1 MRIVLFNRVV
11 HISLFI
17 YLLLLKMGSNH
28 SKNKIN
34 YEDVQDACKN
44 ALNNKNNNGK
54 KYAII
59 NTMDKTWQSCLI
71 QSTIPIQEEEEMI
84 NGILNNNNKHSNS
97 NSNDITVIV
106 YGTNSNDER
115 IYSKYEQL
123 VKLGIKNVFIYTG
136 GMFEWLL
143 LQDIYGRDLFP
154 TTSREL
160 DILKYKPRK
169 QLNVLYIDA

>member
-1 MRIVLFNRVV
+1 
-11 HISLFI
+11 
-17 YLLLLKMGSNH
+17 MGSNH

-34 YEDVQDACKN
+34 YEDMQYACNN
-44 ALNNKNNNGK
+44 AFNNKNSGK

-84 NGILNNNNKHSNS
+84 NGVLKNKYSNL
-97 NSNDITVIV
+97 NSNDITIIV

-160 DILKYKPRK
+160 GILKYKSRK

>member
-1 MRIVLFNRVV
+1 
-11 HISLFI
+11 
-17 YLLLLKMGSNH
+17 MGSSH

-34 YEDVQDACKN
+34 YEDVQHACKN
-44 ALNNKNNNGK
+44 AFNNKNNGK

-71 QSTIPIQEEEEMI
+71 QNTVPIQEEEEMI
-84 NGILNNNNKHSNS
+84 NGILNNKYSNS
-97 NSNDITVIV
+97 NSSDITVIV
-106 YGTNSNDER
+106 YGTNSNDES

>member
-1 MRIVLFNRVV
+1 
-11 HISLFI
+11 
-17 YLLLLKMGSNH
+17 MGSNH

-34 YEDVQDACKN
+34 YEDLQYACKN
-44 ALNNKNNNGK
+44 AFHNETNNNNGK

-59 NTMDKTWQSCLI
+59 NTMDKNWQSCLI
-71 QSTIPIQEEEEMI
+71 QNTVGIQDEEEII
-84 NGILNNNNKHSNS
+84 NGILKNKYSS
-97 NSNDITVIV
+97 DITVIV
-106 YGTNSNDER
+106 YGANSNDET
-115 IYSKYEQL
+115 IHSKYEQL
-123 VKLGIKNVFIYTG
+123 VKLGIKNVFIYMG

>member
-1 MRIVLFNRVV
+1 M
-11 HISLFI
+11 
-17 YLLLLKMGSNH
+17 H

-34 YEDVQDACKN
+34 YEDVQHACKFS
-44 ALNNKNNNGK
+44 LKNKTDQDNY
-54 KYAII
+54 KYIII
-59 NTMDKTWQSCLI
+59 NTMDKNWQSCLI
-71 QSTIPIQEEEEMI
+71 QNTIAIQEEEEII
-84 NGILNNNNKHSNS
+84 NSILNDKVSKS
-97 NSNDITVIV
+97 ITIII
-106 YGTNSNDER
+106 YGTNSNDES
-115 IYSKYEQL
+115 IYSKYDQL

-160 DILKYKPRK
+160 DIIKYKPRK

>member
-1 MRIVLFNRVV
+1 
-11 HISLFI
+11 
-17 YLLLLKMGSNH
+17 MGSNH

-34 YEDVQDACKN
+34 YEDVQHACKN
-44 ALNNKNNNGK
+44 AFNNKTNNGK

-84 NGILNNNNKHSNS
+84 NGILNNNNKYSNS
-97 NSNDITVIV
+97 NSNDE
-106 YGTNSNDER
+106 S

>member
-1 MRIVLFNRVV
+1 
-11 HISLFI
+11 
-17 YLLLLKMGSNH
+17 MGLNH

-44 ALNNKNNNGK
+44 AFNNKNNKSGK

-59 NTMDKTWQSCLI
+59 NTMDKTRQSCLI
-71 QSTIPIQEEEEMI
+71 QSTIPIQEEEELI
-84 NGILNNNNKHSNS
+84 NGILNNKYSNS

-106 YGTNSNDER
+106 YGTNSNDDS
-115 IYSKYEQL
+115 IYSKYDQL
-123 VKLGIKNVFIYTG
+123 VKLGVKNVFIYTG

>member
-1 MRIVLFNRVV
+1 
-11 HISLFI
+11 
-17 YLLLLKMGSNH
+17 MGSNH

-44 ALNNKNNNGK
+44 AFNNKTNNGK

-59 NTMDKTWQSCLI
+59 NTMDKSWQSCLI
-71 QSTIPIQEEEEMI
+71 QNTVGIQEEEETI
-84 NGILNNNNKHSNS
+84 NGILNNNNKHST
-97 NSNDITVIV
+97 NDIAVIV
-106 YGTNSNDER
+106 YGTNSNDETV
-115 IYSKYEQL
+115 YSKYEQL

-143 LQDIYGRDLFP
+143 LQDIYGCDLFP

-169 QLNVLYIDA
+169 QLNVLYIHA

>member
-1 MRIVLFNRVV
+1 
-11 HISLFI
+11 
-17 YLLLLKMGSNH
+17 MGSNH

-44 ALNNKNNNGK
+44 ALNNKINNSGK
-54 KYAII
+54 KYVII
-59 NTMDKTWQSCLI
+59 NTMDRNWQSCLI
-71 QSTIPIQEEEEMI
+71 LNTIPIHEEEEMI
-84 NGILNNNNKHSNS
+84 NGILNNNNKY
-97 NSNDITVIV
+97 SNDVTVIV
-106 YGTNSNDER
+106 YGTNSNDET

-136 GMFEWLL
+136 GMFEWLH

-169 QLNVLYIDA
+169 QLNVLYIDT

>member
-1 MRIVLFNRVV
+1 
-11 HISLFI
+11 
-17 YLLLLKMGSNH
+17 MGSNH

-44 ALNNKNNNGK
+44 ALNSKTNNNNGK

-59 NTMDKTWQSCLI
+59 NTMDRNWQSCLI
-71 QSTIPIQEEEEMI
+71 QSTVSIQEEEEMM
-84 NGILNNNNKHSNS
+84 NGILNNNNKY
-97 NSNDITVIV
+97 SNDVTIIV
-106 YGTNSNDER
+106 YGTNSNDET

>member
-1 MRIVLFNRVV
+1 
-11 HISLFI
+11 
-17 YLLLLKMGSNH
+17 MGSNH

-44 ALNNKNNNGK
+44 ALNNKNSNNNNNNGK

-59 NTMDKTWQSCLI
+59 NTMDRNWQSCLI
-71 QSTIPIQEEEEMI
+71 QSTVSIQEEEEMM
-84 NGILNNNNKHSNS
+84 NGILNNNNKY
-97 NSNDITVIV
+97 SNDVTVIV
-106 YGTNSNDER
+106 YGTNSNDET

>member
-1 MRIVLFNRVV
+1 
-11 HISLFI
+11 
-17 YLLLLKMGSNH
+17 MGSTH

-44 ALNNKNNNGK
+44 AFNNKNNNGK

-59 NTMDKTWQSCLI
+59 NTMDKSWQSCLI
-71 QSTIPIQEEEEMI
+71 QNTVGIQEEEETI
-84 NGILNNNNKHSNS
+84 NGILNNNNKHST
-97 NSNDITVIV
+97 NDIAVII
-106 YGTNSNDER
+106 YGTNSNDETV
-115 IYSKYEQL
+115 YSKYEQL

-143 LQDIYGRDLFP
+143 LQDIYGCDLFP
-154 TTSREL
+154 TTLREL

-169 QLNVLYIDA
+169 QLNVLYIHA

>member
-1 MRIVLFNRVV
+1 
-11 HISLFI
+11 
-17 YLLLLKMGSNH
+17 MGSNH

-34 YEDVQDACKN
+34 YEDVQYACNN
-44 ALNNKNNNGK
+44 AFNNKNSGK

-84 NGILNNNNKHSNS
+84 NGVLKNKYSNL
-97 NSNDITVIV
+97 NSNDITIIV

-160 DILKYKPRK
+160 DILKYKSRK
-169 QLNVLYIDA
+169 QLNVLYIDT

>member
-1 MRIVLFNRVV
+1 
-11 HISLFI
+11 
-17 YLLLLKMGSNH
+17 MGSNH

-34 YEDVQDACKN
+34 YEDLQYACKN
-44 ALNNKNNNGK
+44 AFINETNNNGK

-59 NTMDKTWQSCLI
+59 NTMDKNRQSCLI
-71 QSTIPIQEEEEMI
+71 QNTVGIQDEEEII
-84 NGILNNNNKHSNS
+84 NGILKNKY
-97 NSNDITVIV
+97 SNDITVIV
-106 YGTNSNDER
+106 YGANSNDET
-115 IYSKYEQL
+115 IHSKYEQL

>member
-1 MRIVLFNRVV
+1 
-11 HISLFI
+11 
-17 YLLLLKMGSNH
+17 MGSNH
-28 SKNKIN
+28 SKYKIN
-34 YEDVQDACKN
+34 YEDVQYACN
-44 ALNNKNNNGK
+44 YTSNNNEK
-54 KYAII
+54 KYIII
-59 NTMDKTWQSCLI
+59 NTMDKNWQLCLI
-71 QSTIPIQEEEEMI
+71 QNTVSIQNEEETI
-84 NGILNNNNKHSNS
+84 NGILNNKRAGGNN
-97 NSNDITVIV
+97 ITVIV
-106 YGTNSNDER
+106 YGLNSNDET

-143 LQDIYGRDLFP
+143 LQDIYGKDLFP

>member
-1 MRIVLFNRVV
+1 
-11 HISLFI
+11 
-17 YLLLLKMGSNH
+17 MGSNH

-34 YEDVQDACKN
+34 YEDVQDACIN
-44 ALNNKNNNGK
+44 AFNNKNNNGK

-84 NGILNNNNKHSNS
+84 NGILNNKYSNS
-97 NSNDITVIV
+97 NSNNTTVIV
-106 YGTNSNDER
+106 YGTNSNDES
-115 IYSKYEQL
+115 IYCKYEQL